1 MKFRIQEIE
10 YNVEAIV
17 DEGNGEFDQ
26 SLQLFSFK
34 VFEFIEYFMQ
44 NPDMKSV
51 EAQNIKEEL
60 QEIDKKLTEIF
71 QTVFPQKIEKAKKTE
86 MMQRVKTAKEGILQI
101 FGFIRDLEC
110 GKSSNDSI
118 ARLNQLAYQGV

>member
-1 MKFRIQEIE
+1 MSYEHINEEMKFRIQEIE

-60 QEIDKKLTEIF
+60 
-71 QTVFPQKIEKAKKTE
+71 
-86 MMQRVKTAKEGILQI
+86 
-101 FGFIRDLEC
+101 
-110 GKSSNDSI
+110 
-118 ARLNQLAYQGV
+118 